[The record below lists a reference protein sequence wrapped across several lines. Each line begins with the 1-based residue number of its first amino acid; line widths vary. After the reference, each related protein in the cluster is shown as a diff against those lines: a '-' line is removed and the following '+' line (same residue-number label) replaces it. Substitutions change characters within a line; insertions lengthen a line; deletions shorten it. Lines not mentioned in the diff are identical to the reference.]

1 MARLFILLIFCSLA
15 LSSCRYWVLYEFA
28 EQFCE
33 LEEYIPIS
41 WINEPE
47 NRQVKIGF
55 NEPVLDRSILLRY
68 LNAEPFESV
77 NKAYLNTQKLFLSE
91 DSFAIRQTHFLP
103 AGSAAPFQFKLAYH
117 PIDEHVVLLE
127 SAYLD
132 SKLSQLFSPA
142 LIEPILR
149 SLCSDDYDL
158 SFKQLNMRFS
168 LSTLPK
174 QSLPSLQK
182 LITVFGQAEETI
194 VDDTGDQTLRYEF
207 DFLTQEKQQ
216 SWQVQHKPI
225 TMLFGFDSHSQLKN
239 LYIHYHKYSY
249 WLDVESLS
257 GRLLVIRS
265 E

>member
-1 MARLFILLIFCSLA
+1 
-15 LSSCRYWVLYEFA
+15 
-28 EQFCE
+28 
-33 LEEYIPIS
+33 
-41 WINEPE
+41 
-47 NRQVKIGF
+47 
-55 NEPVLDRSILLRY
+55 
-68 LNAEPFESV
+68 
-77 NKAYLNTQKLFLSE
+77 
-91 DSFAIRQTHFLP
+91 
-103 AGSAAPFQFKLAYH
+103 
-117 PIDEHVVLLE
+117 
-127 SAYLD
+127 
-132 SKLSQLFSPA
+132 
-142 LIEPILR
+142 
-149 SLCSDDYDL
+149 
-158 SFKQLNMRFS
+158 MRFS

-216 SWQVQHKPI
+216 SWQVQSKPI